1 MKSLKNLIR
10 EQLKD
15 KKFKENFYRGLE
27 KTRIATEIAYYREK
41 RGLTQKELAKLLGTS
56 QSTIAR
62 LENPF
67 YDNYSINTL
76 RKIAKILDLQLVVS
90 LKEKSE
96 SVVEN
101 PVSEKTGDIIY
112 ITWIP
117 KNRSEFSYKAVKL
130 GNNDVNSITAE
141 EAYAG

>member
-117 KNRSEFSYKAVKL
+117 KK
-130 GNNDVNSITAE
+130 
-141 EAYAG
+141 